1 MITGELGRI
10 YTDGETIF
18 REDDPGDVMCV
29 VQFGKVSITKR
40 TPAGEVT
47 IATLGQ
53 GDIFGEMALFDKEP
67 RSATAVACG
76 DARVLSVDKRKFF
89 TAISRDPTIA
99 FRLLQSMSG
108 RVRRLNEEVI
118 ALRKQQPAKD

>member
-1 MITGELGRI
+1 MITGDLGRI

-18 REDDPGDVMCV
+18 REGDPGDVMCV
-29 VQFGKVSITKR
+29 VQFGKVDITKR
-40 TPAGEVT
+40 TAAGETT

-53 GDIFGEMALFDKEP
+53 GDIFGEMALFDKQP
-67 RSATAVACG
+67 RSATAVASG
-76 DARVLSVDKRKFF
+76 EARVLSVDKRKFF

-108 RVRRLNEEVI
+108 RIRRLDEEVV
-118 ALRKQQPAKD
+118 ALRKQQPARD